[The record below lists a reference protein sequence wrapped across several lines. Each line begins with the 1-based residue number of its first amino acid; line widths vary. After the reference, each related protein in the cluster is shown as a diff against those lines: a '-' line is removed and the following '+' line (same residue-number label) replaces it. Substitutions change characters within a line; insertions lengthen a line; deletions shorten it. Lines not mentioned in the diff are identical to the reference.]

1 MTPNLATSYSAVV
14 PAAGTGRRFGAAIPK
29 QYLSLHGA
37 TVLEHSLRLLLAVPQ
52 LQRIVVALHPEDDRW
67 RGLSVFA
74 DPRIETVDGG
84 DERCHSVLNGL
95 HRLERSGAAP
105 EWVLVH
111 DVARP
116 CCPRADIERLIA
128 QLAHHPVGGLLA
140 VPASD
145 TIKRVD
151 GARQVV
157 ETVDRAWLWQAQTP
171 QLFRHRLLLDA
182 LSHCLGLGMTVTDEA
197 QAVEAL
203 GWQAQVVEGSKRNI
217 KITRPEDLALAEF
230 FLRDDAVRD

>member
-1 MTPNLATSYSAVV
+1 MTTYSAVV
-14 PAAGTGRRFGAAIPK
+14 PAAGSGRRFGSAIPK
-29 QYLSLHGA
+29 QYLPLHGS
-37 TVLEHSLRLLLAVPQ
+37 TVLEHSLRLLLRVPR
-52 LQRIVVALHPEDDRW
+52 LKRIVVVLHPDDQRW
-67 RGLSVFA
+67 RELDVFA
-74 DPRIETVDGG
+74 EPRIEVADGG

-95 HRLERSGAAP
+95 HRLERSGAVS

-116 CCPRADIERLIA
+116 CCPLADIERLLD

-151 GARQVV
+151 GARQIT

-171 QLFRHRLLLDA
+171 QLFRQRLLLDA

-203 GWQAQVVEGSKRNI
+203 GWQAQVIEGSKRNI
-217 KITRPEDLALAEF
+217 KITHPADLALAEF
-230 FLRDDAVRD
+230 FLRSDTQRNA

>member
-1 MTPNLATSYSAVV
+1 MTTYGAVV
-14 PAAGTGRRFGAAIPK
+14 PAAGSGRRFGAAIPK
-29 QYLSLHGA
+29 QYLPLHGS
-37 TVLEHSLRLLLAVPQ
+37 TVLEHSLRLLLQIPQ
-52 LQRIVVALHPEDDRW
+52 LQRIVVALSPDDDRW
-67 RGLSVFA
+67 RALDVFS

-95 HRLERSGAAP
+95 HHLERNGAAP

-116 CCPRADIERLIA
+116 CCPRADIERLMT
-128 QLAHHPVGGLLA
+128 QLAQHPVGGLLA

-151 GARQVV
+151 GARQIV
-157 ETVDRAWLWQAQTP
+157 ETVDRTWLWQAQTP
-171 QLFRHRLLLDA
+171 QLFRYRLLLDA

-203 GWQAQVVEGSKRNI
+203 GWQAQVVEGSKHNI

-230 FLRDDAVRD
+230 FLRSAAMQP

>member
-1 MTPNLATSYSAVV
+1 MTTYGAVV

-29 QYLSLHGA
+29 QYLPLHGA
-37 TVLEHSLRLLLAVPQ
+37 TVLEHSLQLLLNIAQ
-52 LQRIVVALHPEDDRW
+52 LDRIVVALHPEDERW
-67 RGLSVFA
+67 RELPVFA
-74 DPRIETVDGG
+74 DPRIEVVAGG
-84 DERCHSVLNGL
+84 DERCHSVLSGL
-95 HRLERSGAAP
+95 QQLERGGAVP

-116 CCPRADIERLIA
+116 CCPRADIERLLA
-128 QLAHHPVGGLLA
+128 QLAQHPVGGLLA

-151 GARQVV
+151 GARQIV
-157 ETVDRAWLWQAQTP
+157 ETVDRSWLWQAQTP
-171 QLFRHRLLLDA
+171 QLFRYRLLLDA

-203 GWQAQVVEGSKRNI
+203 GWEAQVVEGSKRNI

-230 FLRDDAVRD
+230 FLRDAAAQL